1 MENRCGWHWQ
11 GQLGTA
17 SGVTFGIGEQRPAVR
32 AAYALCAPCSSG
44 SCSLTFTAETLTLAG
59 VRPQILP
66 FYLLSLQIA
75 TAGTKDSPCPHLHGL
90 FDHASDSAS
99 LLGQFLCEQDMQH
112 CVLGKLGLLGVLSP

>member
-17 SGVTFGIGEQRPAVR
+17 SGVTFGIEKQRSAVR
-32 AAYALCAPCSSG
+32 AACALCAPCSSG
-44 SCSLTFTAETLTLAG
+44 SCSLSFTAETLTLAG

-66 FYLLSLQIA
+66 FYLYLCKLPQQAPRTPPVLASM
-75 TAGTKDSPCPHLHGL
+75 GCS
-90 FDHASDSAS
+90 DHASDSAS
-99 LLGQFLCEQDMQH
+99 LLGQFLCEQDTQH